1 MPGVR
6 LERLKTASWSSRRFR
21 PCKNI
26 LVKVPSFSELGTKHR
41 KNHPRTA
48 GLMPGARDSCHGFE
62 SLKIQLGKPN
72 PKPWPQ
78 HPHVMGL
85 LTIQSWRPVQ
95 GLAALQGPGRTRDAG
110 ACRRGGPGNES
121 AVLLL
126 SLTRIS
132 RAIYID
138 MPQTFLS
145 R

>member
-78 HPHVMGL
+78 HPHGSADHPVMASRSRPCRSSRTGTDPRCWGL
-85 LTIQSWRPVQ
+85 PSRRTWQRERC
-95 GLAALQGPGRTRDAG
+95 LAPFTNQDFKSNLYRYATDFP
-110 ACRRGGPGNES
+110 
-121 AVLLL
+121 
-126 SLTRIS
+126 
-132 RAIYID
+132 
-138 MPQTFLS
+138 F
-145 R
+145 